1 MPSIVNT
8 ACNDCAGT
16 EPGRQLQAYGQRG
29 ICFWSCKC
37 VASRTH
43 AVIPAVLIATVL
55 TVLILCT
62 KLWSQSSLVSIGLVF
77 SSAVDRHGAH
87 NWEGPGALTAMT
99 ALSRFCDLVSQHD
112 WLQDKASCDHVIF
125 AGTLCGCNMP
135 FKNFERNTSILPLLP
150 KEADISVATKRFCL
164 LSCVDDIRPLDGRS
178 RCLALG
184 YPLPRQ
190 GPGASVVG
198 RLDQERDLR
207 RQ

>member
-1 MPSIVNT
+1 M
-8 ACNDCAGT
+8 AG
-16 EPGRQLQAYGQRG
+16 
-29 ICFWSCKC
+29 
-37 VASRTH
+37 RTN
-43 AVIPAVLIATVL
+43 AVIPEVLIATVL
-55 TVLILCT
+55 AVLISCVPDYGLSRH
-62 KLWSQSSLVSIGLVF
+62 LSALVYIF

-125 AGTLCGCNMP
+125 AGTLCGYNMP
-135 FKNFERNTSILPLLP
+135 CKNCNLACQKKQRHLSIP
-150 KEADISVATKRFCL
+150 VATKRLC

-184 YPLPRQ
+184 YAFPRQ
-190 GPGASVVG
+190 GPGASFAG